1 MRTNRLFAIAIA
13 IALALPL
20 AACSTPGPTG
30 STGPQG
36 SPGAPGLQGDQGP
49 QGEQGTQGPAGAQG
63 ATGSRGSAGL
73 AGATGPAG
81 TQGATG
87 PAGTQ
92 GLPGATG
99 SGDAALFFAL
109 MPGDNP
115 ATVAPGA
122 DVAFPQNG
130 PTTSTGTGRL
140 TTSTFAL
147 ATPGVYRVTFQVP
160 VSEAGQ
166 LVLTLDG
173 LDLPYTVTGRST
185 GTSSIGETT
194 LVTTTAANQVLTVRN
209 PAGSG
214 WALTI
219 TPLAGG
225 VASVSATLLIELVK
239 AN

>member
-30 STGPQG
+30 SPGPQG
-36 SPGAPGLQGDQGP
+36 PPGAPGV
-49 QGEQGTQGPAGAQG
+49 QGEQGPEGEPGTQGPVGPQG
-63 ATGSRGSAGL
+63 ATGSRGTAGL
-73 AGATGPAG
+73 KGATGPAG
-81 TQGATG
+81 PQGV
-87 PAGTQ
+87 
-92 GLPGATG
+92 PGAMG
-99 SGDAALFFAL
+99 SADSALFYAL
-109 MPGDNP
+109 MPSDNA
-115 ATVAPGA
+115 ATVAPGG
-122 DVAFPQNG
+122 DVEFPQNG
-130 PTTSTGTGRL
+130 PTTSAGTARL
-140 TTSTFAL
+140 TATAFTL

-160 VSEAGQ
+160 VTEAGQ

-185 GTSSIGETT
+185 GTSSIGATT

-219 TPLAGG
+219 TPFAGG

-239 AN
+239 AS